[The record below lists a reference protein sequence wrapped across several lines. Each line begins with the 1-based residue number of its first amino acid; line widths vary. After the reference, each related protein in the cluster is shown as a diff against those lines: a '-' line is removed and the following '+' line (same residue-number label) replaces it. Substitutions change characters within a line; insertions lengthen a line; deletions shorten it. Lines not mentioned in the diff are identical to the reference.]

1 MGRLFWRAVFCRATF
16 FVPRVLI
23 LTVQI
28 ISILVWAIANTLC
41 MEAKCIDFDEK
52 LRKYI
57 EVVAH
62 ALWLTPCLLHIQFIV
77 RVKAHLSMLSIEAE
91 PN

>member
-1 MGRLFWRAVFCRATF
+1 MGRLFWRAFFCATF
-16 FVPRVLI
+16 VVPRVLI

-52 LRKYI
+52 LRKHI
-57 EVVAH
+57 EVTVNYKQSA
-62 ALWLTPCLLHIQFIV
+62 
-77 RVKAHLSMLSIEAE
+77 MLSLRMRFG
-91 PN
+91 